1 MIRRNLDAIAIV
13 IVCFGMAVVSH
24 IPSPSTATAK
34 VIRLENAVVHQR
46 CTLLESFLSHLQ

>member
-1 MIRRNLDAIAIV
+1 MIRRNLDAIAIA

-24 IPSPSTATAK
+24 IPPPNTAAAK

-46 CTLLESFLSHLQ
+46 CTLLESFLSRLQ